1 MDEQKLRESLSVEEL
16 AERDLILIIKITEL
30 DILEKE
36 IELSKEFDKRFD

>member
-36 IELSKEFDKRFD
+36 IELSKKFDKRFD